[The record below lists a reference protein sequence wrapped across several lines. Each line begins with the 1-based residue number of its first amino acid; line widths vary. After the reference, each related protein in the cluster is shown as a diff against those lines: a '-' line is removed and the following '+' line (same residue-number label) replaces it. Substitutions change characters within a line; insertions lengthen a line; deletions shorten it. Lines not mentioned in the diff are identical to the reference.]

1 MRRGRAGRL
10 ARVRFCG
17 GATLFVTRLR
27 TRADARRRRVLT
39 PQGRPL
45 LVSLGE
51 EDAASPLAST
61 TIKARVAQHNAH
73 ARNALALAFVR

>member
-1 MRRGRAGRL
+1 
-10 ARVRFCG
+10 
-17 GATLFVTRLR
+17 
-27 TRADARRRRVLT
+27 VLT

>member
-1 MRRGRAGRL
+1 
-10 ARVRFCG
+10 
-17 GATLFVTRLR
+17 
-27 TRADARRRRVLT
+27 VLT

-61 TIKARVAQHNAH
+61 TIKARRTTHTH
-73 ARNALALAFVR
+73 AAARACPRFMR